1 MWSAASW
8 AAGGSGGSADG
19 SVAEPSDGSGAGR
32 ASGGSDGGSASRGVL
47 GDSGGSPR
55 SSPSDVASAST
66 SEAFRPSTRSDASDG
81 SNRSDASSSVVFHR
95 PASQVA
101 NEFRWKATPPLADA
115 GSGGGSGDDSR
126 PILAHPA
133 ATCPGSA
140 GVTSRSR
147 RRPRQVHPQVS
158 TKPTMMATAMKA
170 APPAATGRTMLAA
183 SEFSAD
189 DVGGELVG
197 RGGGHG

>member
-1 MWSAASW
+1 MLSAASC

-19 SVAEPSDGSGAGR
+19 SVAAEPSDGSGAGR

-47 GDSGGSPR
+47 GDSGGSAR

-101 NEFRWKATPPLADA
+101 NEFRWKATPPLADD

-133 ATCPGSA
+133 ALHG
-140 GVTSRSR
+140 R
-147 RRPRQVHPQVS
+147 RR
-158 TKPTMMATAMKA
+158 
-170 APPAATGRTMLAA
+170 GRW
-183 SEFSAD
+183 
-189 DVGGELVG
+189 
-197 RGGGHG
+197 R